1 MSDKSVVLDMNL
13 EHIEHIRIRAAET
26 DLAVAESRRC
36 AAVAENNVIVATLLP
51 LGYNK
56 AKEAMDMKDILP
68 EVNSPLFAGV
78 DPEDRKTMLGCI
90 GYHIGTFK
98 KGDIVAFEEENIKH
112 IGIIISGAVDMVK
125 EDLWGNKTM
134 LVRMRKDELF
144 GETFA
149 CGSDNL
155 SVVTFLVSEDARILF
170 MPFDRVMH
178 SCTMACVFHHRLI
191 ENMVAIIANK
201 NRDLMRKVEV
211 VSKRSIREKLLA
223 YLSIQAQT
231 QNSRYFEIPLGRVE
245 LAEYLCVDRS
255 ALTRELVKMK
265 EDGLIDYD
273 KNCFRIL

>member
-1 MSDKSVVLDMNL
+1 MLYNAST
-13 EHIEHIRIRAAET
+13 IAEVI
-26 DLAVAESRRC
+26 DLQEL
-36 AAVAENNVIVATLLP
+36 I
-51 LGYNK
+51 
-56 AKEAMDMKDILP
+56 AK
-68 EVNSPLFAGV
+68 VNSPLFYGIQ
-78 DPEDRKTMLGCI
+78 PEDRKAMLGCI

-112 IGIIISGAVDMVK
+112 IGILLSGAVDMIK

-155 SVVTFLVSEDARILF
+155 SVVTFMVSEDAKILF
-170 MPFDRVMH
+170 LPFDRVMH
-178 SCTMACVFHHRLI
+178 SCTMACQFHHRLI
-191 ENMVAIIANK
+191 ENMVHIIADK

-211 VSKRSIREKLLA
+211 VSKRTIREKLLA
-223 YLSIQAQT
+223 YLSIQAQI
-231 QNSRYFEIPLGRVE
+231 QESRYFEIPLGRVE

-255 ALTRELVKMK
+255 ALTRELAKMK

-273 KNCFRIL
+273 RNCFRMR